1 MNEANWIQQVVGRIV
16 AQVLETHVPNLRDDL
31 VRRVLQEIPQ
41 GAAAPAVQVSS
52 PNLLRVIQSIHA
64 ATAQRDVLTALLDGA
79 SQFCERAALFVI
91 RSGNAVGWQSRGL
104 GDAQSIKNI
113 SLAASSP
120 LVAHTLDEKKPI
132 QGPTSQFDAQFV
144 TSFGAPADLNVL
156 LLPLI
161 LREKVA
167 AILYADSGTDH
178 GGRFDAAA
186 LELMALSCGL
196 WLEVTSFRRT
206 VTAAATH
213 AVGETHTEPDLHAEH
228 HAEEAP
234 AVTAQAEEQAPV
246 AMAAAAGAGVESVA
260 TIAAPVVAVPV
271 PSAAAPVT
279 SAADDEVH
287 RKAKRFAKLLV
298 DEIQL
303 YNKEQV
309 AEGRKHK
316 DLYDR
321 LKEDIEK
328 SRGAYEK
335 RYGQTAA
342 ASASYFDQ
350 EVVRI
355 LAENN
360 RSLLGGNYPR

>member
-1 MNEANWIQQVVGRIV
+1 MSESNWIQQVVGRIV
-16 AQVLETHVPNLRDDL
+16 AQVLETHVPTLRDDL

-41 GAAAPAVQVSS
+41 GATPAGEVST
-52 PNLLRVIQSIHA
+52 PKLLRVMQSIHA
-64 ATAQRDVLTALLDGA
+64 ATAQRDVLAALLDGA

-113 SLAASSP
+113 TLAASSP
-120 LVAHTLDEKKPI
+120 LVARALDEKKPI
-132 QGPTSQFDAQFV
+132 QGPTSQFDSQFV
-144 TSFGAPADLNVL
+144 ASFGAPADLNIL

-161 LREKVA
+161 LRDKVA
-167 AILYADSGTDH
+167 AILYADSGAYQ
-178 GGRFDAAA
+178 GGRFDASA

-206 VTAAATH
+206 ANAAAAHGAGEAH
-213 AVGETHTEPDLHAEH
+213 AEADLHADH
-228 HAEEAP
+228 HGEEAP
-234 AVTAQAEEQAPV
+234 AATAQAEQPV
-246 AMAAAAGAGVESVA
+246 PIAMAAAAGAGMETVATVASVA
-260 TIAAPVVAVPV
+260 AAVSV
-271 PSAAAPVT
+271 PSAGSPAV
-279 SAADDEVH
+279 SAADEEVH

-342 ASASYFDQ
+342 ASANYFDQ